1 MRNIIDR
8 IIGYV
13 NPHAGIARHFARR
26 QLQRAYEAASPRDTW
41 RPRRAGASANA
52 DIFYQNVKELE

>member
-13 NPHAGIARHFARR
+13 NPHAGIARHSARR
-26 QLQRAYEAASPRDTW
+26 QLQQRIRGVAFE
-41 RPRRAGASANA
+41 G
-52 DIFYQNVKELE
+52 